1 MTKELRYFTHLCVCR
16 KQIKAQKKSDE
27 VGILH
32 LVIVVHEKHELNYY
46 IVTKIDRQVSK
57 CMYAVINTLLV

>member
-1 MTKELRYFTHLCVCR
+1 MTKESRYLTHLCVCR
-16 KQIKAQKKSDE
+16 KQIKAQTKSDE

-32 LVIVVHEKHELNYY
+32 LVIADHDKHELNCY
-46 IVTKIDRQVSK
+46 IVTKIDRQVTK